1 MMEERIE
8 EILSYLPEQTR
19 LVAVSKYHPTE
30 AIIEAYEA
38 GQRIFG
44 ESRVQELV
52 GKYEELSGAYLDLSW
67 HFIGHLQT
75 NKVKYIAPFIDM
87 IHSVGSLKL
96 LEVINKEAEKNKRQI
111 PILLELHVAQEET
124 KGGFTQEELMELIRL
139 MHNEPERFAHIRLEG
154 LMTMATNTDDQALIQ
169 QEFASVKVLFDE
181 IKSSGLLN
189 EPEHFTELSMG
200 MTGDYQLAIQNGATL
215 VRLGSAIFGE
225 RSYD

>member
-1 MMEERIE
+1 MEERIE
-8 EILSYLPEQTR
+8 EILSDLPEQTR

-67 HFIGHLQT
+67 HFIGHLQS

-87 IHSVGSLKL
+87 IESVGSLKL
-96 LEVINKEAEKNKRQI
+96 LEVINQQAEKNKRQI
-111 PILLELHVAQEET
+111 PILLEVHIAQEDS
-124 KGGFTQEELMELIRL
+124 KGGFEADELMEVIQLLHDKKEEFANVRL
-139 MHNEPERFAHIRLEG
+139 DG
-154 LMTMATNTDDQALIQ
+154 LMAMATNTDDEELIH
-169 QEFASVKVLFDE
+169 QEFAQVKVLFDE
-181 IKSSGLLN
+181 IKSSGLLV

-200 MTGDYQLAIQNGATL
+200 MSGDYKIAIEHGSTL
-215 VRLGSAIFGE
+215 VRIGSAIFGE
-225 RSYD
+225 RLY